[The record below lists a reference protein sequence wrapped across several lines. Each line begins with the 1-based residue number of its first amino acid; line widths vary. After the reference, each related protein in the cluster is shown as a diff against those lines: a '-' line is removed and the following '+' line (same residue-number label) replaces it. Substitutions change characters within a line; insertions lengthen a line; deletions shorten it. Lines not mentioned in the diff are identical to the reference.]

1 MENLGMK
8 PKEWNIPGP
17 SGQCAATGQP
27 IPPGANYHTVLYQEA
42 GQWVR
47 RDYALQA
54 FTGPPPEAFAHW
66 QGRMPRPESSVRPPQ
81 LDPHACLAFL
91 DQTVNAMDERTLA
104 LRYVA
109 ALFLWRRRRLRLRDA
124 DRDSHGR
131 ECLHFHDPKNSRTY
145 TVIDPQLTSQQ
156 FETFQTELSRL
167 AEGNEASR

>member
-1 MENLGMK
+1 MK

-17 SGQCAATGQP
+17 TGQCAATGQP
-27 IPPGANYHTVLYQEA
+27 IPPGTNYHTVLYQEA

-47 RDYALQA
+47 RDYAVQA
-54 FTGPPPEAFAHW
+54 FTGPPAEAFAHW
-66 QGRMPRPESSVRPPQ
+66 QGQMPKPGLSVRPSR

-91 DQTVNAMDERTLA
+91 DRTASGTDERTLA

-109 ALFLWRRRRLRLRDA
+109 ALFLWRRRRLRLREVN
-124 DRDSHGR
+124 RDSHGR
-131 ECLHFHDPKNSRTY
+131 EYLYLHDPKSGRTY

-156 FETFQTELSRL
+156 FETFQMELSHL